1 MTKKGDGVT
10 RKILRGLWAVVFV
23 CVLSVPGGGDKAWGA
38 FVKKSQADDVAMSW
52 ILKDSNPM
60 KNGMGHKVREV
71 LAYSG
76 DAQGEGRSQLTCTA
90 TA

>member
-1 MTKKGDGVT
+1 M
-10 RKILRGLWAVVFV
+10 RKILRSLRIVAFA
-23 CVLSVPGGGDKAWGA
+23 CVLLFPGGGDKAWGA
-38 FVKKSQADDVAMSW
+38 TVTVLQARNVATSW

-76 DAQGEGRSQLTCTA
+76 DAQGEGWSQLTCTA

>member
-1 MTKKGDGVT
+1 M
-10 RKILRGLWAVVFV
+10 RKILRGLCAVAFV

-38 FVKKSQADDVAMSW
+38 TVTVPQARNVATSW

-60 KNGMGHKVREV
+60 KNGMGHKVGDV

-76 DAQGEGRSQLTCTA
+76 DAQGEGRTPRT
-90 TA
+90 

>member
-1 MTKKGDGVT
+1 M
-10 RKILRGLWAVVFV
+10 RKILRGLCAVAFV
-23 CVLSVPGGGDKAWGA
+23 CVLLVPEGGDKAWGA
-38 FVKKSQADDVAMSW
+38 TVTVLQARNVATSW

-60 KNGMGHKVREV
+60 KNGLGHKVREV

-76 DAQGEGRSQLTCTA
+76 GAQGEGRSQLTCTA

>member
-1 MTKKGDGVT
+1 MKN
-10 RKILRGLWAVVFV
+10 ILRGLCAVAFV
-23 CVLSVPGGGDKAWGA
+23 CILLVPGVGDKAWGA
-38 FVKKSQADDVAMSW
+38 TVTVLQARNVATSW